1 MSLVEGL
8 GATVKNGSFLET
20 VSPITGG
27 NGNVMDKEAF
37 LKLLVAQM
45 KYQDPLEPASNTEYI
60 AQFATFSQLEQM
72 QNMSGTMEMS
82 RASSYVGQTVTV
94 RTRMTNGEYMELE
107 GRVDFVAFENGKALL
122 SIDGNY
128 YNISD
133 VYAVV
138 DPEYKRAYDL
148 AMAFA
153 RALNAL
159 PGLDNLTLAEAEI
172 IDNLKDGY
180 NAMNAYQQSFIAN
193 DLLER
198 LAAYVARIDQM
209 RGGSGEL
216 PEEVPEEGEG

>member
-72 QNMSGTMEMS
+72 QNMGATMEMS
-82 RASSYVGQTVTV
+82 RASSYVGQTVTI
-94 RTRMTNGEYMELE
+94 RTRMSNGEFMEFE

-128 YNISD
+128 YNVSD

-138 DPEYKRAYDL
+138 DPEYKLAYDL

-159 PGLDNLTLAEAEI
+159 PSLDNLTLADAEV

-180 NAMNAYQQSFIAN
+180 NAMSAYQQSFIAN

-209 RGGSGEL
+209 RGQDGG
-216 PEEVPEEGEG
+216 EGEGD